1 MKALEVLENVGLG
14 GEAEIEISFGNVK
27 VKLWGLRIEDIES
40 KTGYVMKVWFQLFL
54 SRYGFQSISVSDAD
68 FPGGMKGVS
77 VREML
82 DIYLHIDDMESL
94 S

>member
-1 MKALEVLENVGLG
+1 
-14 GEAEIEISFGNVK
+14 
-27 VKLWGLRIEDIES
+27 
-40 KTGYVMKVWFQLFL
+40 MKVWFQLFL

-82 DIYLHIDDMESL
+82 DIYLHIDDMESF